1 MSTQEALQLLVSAA
15 RYAVN
20 RLDAQGNNPQ
30 VAGDLAIILAI
41 VEDATGVKAD
51 FSKYQP

>member
-1 MSTQEALQLLVSAA
+1 MTERDALQLLVSAA

-20 RLDAQGNNPQ
+20 RLESQGYSQ
-30 VAGDLAIILAI
+30 VASDLNLALAI
-41 VEDATGVKAD
+41 VESKTGVKAD